1 MDITIDNPQ
10 VTVNQICWMAGIW
23 DGEGSFS
30 IVRQNTKNTNKPF
43 GLNPKITMENT
54 SAEMIDECCKIL
66 DGSEISF
73 YITER
78 KIRSNRHKQA
88 YVLQVCR
95 IDMILKFC
103 DLLLPHLITKKAQAS
118 LLRRYAKSR
127 IGQYAG
133 RGKRVPFT
141 EEEVGLCE
149 KVQELNRLGPT
160 GTSTTLRKN
169 LTDQLS
175 KQRRWTDKR
184 DDKIKS
190 GLNGDI
196 QKQAEMT
203 YSLI

>member
-10 VTVNQICWMAGIW
+10 VTVEQICWIAGIW

-66 DGSEISF
+66 DGSKIFF

-78 KIRSNRHKQA
+78 KIRSGNHKQA
-88 YVLQVCR
+88 YVLQICR
-95 IDMILKFC
+95 IDMIVKFC
-103 DLLLPHLITKKAQAS
+103 NLLIPYLITKKAQAS

-127 IGQYAG
+127 MEQYAG
-133 RGKRVPFT
+133 RGKRSPFT
-141 EEEVGLCE
+141 KEEVSLCE

-169 LTDQLS
+169 LTSQLS
-175 KQRRWTDKR
+175 KQKRWTDKC

-196 QKQAEMT
+196 QK
-203 YSLI
+203 